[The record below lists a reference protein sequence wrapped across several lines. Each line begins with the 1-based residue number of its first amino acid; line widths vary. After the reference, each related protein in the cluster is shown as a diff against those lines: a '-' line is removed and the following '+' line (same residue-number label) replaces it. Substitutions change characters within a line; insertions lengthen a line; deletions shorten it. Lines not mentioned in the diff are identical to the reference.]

1 MFLTHSVYC
10 TEICAWCLP
19 DRWTDW
25 MQRWIRRCS
34 CSPHSPDLS
43 QSLAPI
49 TQSNRIHATDAADWM
64 AAVFEFIHALMWRH
78 TDHLSNNLFWLTMV
92 NIWLAIF
99 LIVVLNSWGLFFTA
113 RCYASAVLAMAL
125 HPSVCPSQVGVLLKR
140 LNIGSHKQHHT
151 IPQEFSFLMPK
162 ISAKFDRGPRLRG
175 RRMQV
180 GWSKSATFD
189 K

>member
-1 MFLTHSVYC
+1 MFLTRSVYC

-78 TDHLSNNLFWLTMV
+78 TDHLSNNLFWLTMA

-99 LIVVLNSWGLFFTA
+99 LIVVLNSWGLFFY
-113 RCYASAVLAMAL
+113 RAMLCIRGTSHGPA
-125 HPSVCPSQVGVLLKR
+125 SVCLSQVGVLLKR
-140 LNIGSHKQHHT
+140 LNIGSRKQHHT
-151 IPQEFSFLMPK
+151 IPQ
-162 ISAKFDRGPRLRG
+162 G
-175 RRMQV
+175 V
-180 GWSKSATFD
+180 
-189 K
+189 